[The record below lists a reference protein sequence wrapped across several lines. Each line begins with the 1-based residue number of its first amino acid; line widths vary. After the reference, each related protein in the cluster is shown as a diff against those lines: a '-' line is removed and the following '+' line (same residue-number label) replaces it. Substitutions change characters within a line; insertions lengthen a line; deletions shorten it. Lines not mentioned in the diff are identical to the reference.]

1 MKINIAIDCTP
12 EGRSQFIEVPV
23 VSSPQAEMIN
33 GFREKIAESA
43 RSIDPDSLMKG
54 GLSGATPEME
64 NFQKMFELNLSGGA
78 PPEKQAPG
86 KD

>member
-12 EGRSQFIEVPV
+12 EGGSQFIEVPV
-23 VSSPQAEMIN
+23 VSSPQGERIN
-33 GFREKIAESA
+33 GFREKITESA

-54 GLSGATPEME
+54 RLSGATLKMG

-78 PPEKQAPG
+78 PPEKPAPG